1 MTFERNVPFWKFHS
15 KFFSIPFIPSVHNF
29 LIPPKTFPI
38 PHNDDTSKA
47 NHVLWEIQ
55 GNIGARKIIKSNG
68 TIMKLLWGP
77 EEHLRCRWS
86 GSHWALHQDSCNDFT
101 NPLYSG
107 SNHSRGRS
115 HAAGNCFT
123 VTGTDQR
130 PPIIKGDDG
139 PKRDIDTT
147 SLQIIAATW
156 HRSQNSVAMHLDRTT
171 NVLNFVTS

>member
-1 MTFERNVPFWKFHS
+1 
-15 KFFSIPFIPSVHNF
+15 
-29 LIPPKTFPI
+29 
-38 PHNDDTSKA
+38 
-47 NHVLWEIQ
+47 
-55 GNIGARKIIKSNG
+55 
-68 TIMKLLWGP
+68 MKLLWGP
-77 EEHLRCRWS
+77 AEHLRCHWS

-156 HRSQNSVAMHLDRTT
+156 HRSQNSVAIHLDKTT
-171 NVLNFVTS
+171 NVLSFCDKLKTILRSLLDKNKIVSQAESKLFSLYWPRRIYTALHI